1 MSYILHVSVSL
12 LIFLLQDITRI
23 SHSLSKTVKSNM
35 PFTETEFGPEK
46 QVDINAALSVLE
58 DFIKQ
63 NNKTSDTAQSKTP
76 NILQPELPGV

>member
-1 MSYILHVSVSL
+1 
-12 LIFLLQDITRI
+12 
-23 SHSLSKTVKSNM
+23 M

-46 QVDINAALSVLE
+46 QIDINAALSVLE